1 MYERYNIRK
10 QLTLLLVVPFLSIC
24 LVIGFA
30 TWGMRAIHSELVV
43 VHESGILPLRAIGAA
58 TKWLAR
64 TRSDIVTIFLENE
77 GMDDKSSS
85 ERLSEVRNEDLPNL
99 QKNLQQFYETESDPK
114 LKQHAAQL
122 LQDYSLWVT
131 KGVLPLLDAIEQKEM
146 AKVRQIYLTVFLPQY
161 REFRISMEGLAEEQV
176 QQAEQQYLDG
186 GQHFQQSLWLVGL
199 ASVIPMLLMF
209 SLATLIVVRIRRR
222 MTLLETQF
230 SQATTSLA
238 LNERILLPGP
248 QDELSA
254 VAGMYNELINTLDVA
269 VGHVKVFTDTVSQSS
284 QFLTHATTSVVI
296 DSSEKRQL
304 AVNTNEHIRSVT
316 ETGRLVSAGAAEAA
330 QLSARV
336 RQMVNECRHM
346 IEQTCSNI
354 RQVSSS
360 LDQAELDST
369 QLVER
374 SKNVGNIVTVIR
386 GIAEQTNLLALNA
399 AIEAARAGDQGR
411 GFAVVADEVR
421 KLAERTAKATD
432 EVAQILTGIE
442 QGVEVVASAMT
453 GSVVQMKKGQ
463 GMLEAA
469 DEKIIQI
476 RENAD
481 LSASRVS
488 GIADSIA
495 QQEVAALAIQS
506 SVSQMSE
513 IADRAH
519 QAIEQTRFSAEQLAA
534 YSVKLQVEIQK
545 LQTTKLSVK
554 TPSSTDV
561 DLW

>member
-1 MYERYNIRK
+1 
-10 QLTLLLVVPFLSIC
+10 
-24 LVIGFA
+24 
-30 TWGMRAIHSELVV
+30 
-43 VHESGILPLRAIGAA
+43 
-58 TKWLAR
+58 
-64 TRSDIVTIFLENE
+64 
-77 GMDDKSSS
+77 
-85 ERLSEVRNEDLPNL
+85 
-99 QKNLQQFYETESDPK
+99 
-114 LKQHAAQL
+114 
-122 LQDYSLWVT
+122 
-131 KGVLPLLDAIEQKEM
+131 
-146 AKVRQIYLTVFLPQY
+146 
-161 REFRISMEGLAEEQV
+161 
-176 QQAEQQYLDG
+176 
-186 GQHFQQSLWLVGL
+186 
-199 ASVIPMLLMF
+199 
-209 SLATLIVVRIRRR
+209 
-222 MTLLETQF
+222 
-230 SQATTSLA
+230 
-238 LNERILLPGP
+238 
-248 QDELSA
+248 
-254 VAGMYNELINTLDVA
+254 
-269 VGHVKVFTDTVSQSS
+269 
-284 QFLTHATTSVVI
+284 
-296 DSSEKRQL
+296 
-304 AVNTNEHIRSVT
+304 
-316 ETGRLVSAGAAEAA
+316 LVSAGAAEAA

-336 RQMVNECRHM
+336 RQMVNECRDM

-360 LDQAELDST
+360 LDQAEIDST

-463 GMLEAA
+463 GMLESA

-545 LQTTKLSVK
+545 LRTTEQSVK
-554 TPSSTDV
+554 TASSTDV